1 MKKILI
7 DKICLRYFKGV
18 ENKEIVLGDN
28 INVVKGRNGIGKS
41 TIADAI
47 SWVLF
52 GTNQAGA
59 TKFGIKTKDEH
70 GNEIEDVEHSVEIV
84 LSTNSMEVSPYG
96 AQDCVKTTKL
106 TRILTETRKD
116 DGSVTN
122 NYTYK
127 VDGEVETAG
136 DFKKTVDAICPEE
149 VFRLCSSPYS
159 FTQMDWSEQRK
170 RLNEMFGV
178 PSVEDVTGGD
188 KKYDAIKEL
197 LEKDDVDKILKHLNY
212 KRKEVQKNLDEVPV
226 RLEALKNVL
235 PKTEDWA
242 DIEKRIKDK
251 GQEMAQTRK
260 SLTTIDNGGADLI
273 RKQQNISTLNLD
285 YKRKRIME
293 DSAQRKLGEI
303 LKANAEAKTACKKA
317 VAEAEQNIEDLKQK
331 LKSFDGAL
339 EKCDARMNELDAEKA
354 DGKEKW
360 KLVKA
365 RKWEWHEDDAFCPTC
380 KQPLPEDQVQKIM
393 EESKKAFL
401 NNQASDLKKL
411 SGDAARIKEEVKK
424 CEETTEYFK
433 TEQKTT
439 QTQLS
444 EAETALEEARKAQE
458 EQAKNEEEEVSVESL
473 LAAKPEYKQ
482 VCDRIREKEAE
493 QEKPSDEN
501 MSEED
506 KKLKAELETKLK
518 DLESEKEALTARFA
532 VKAQWEKVNAQI
544 DALQEN
550 RAQWKKQIDALDEKI
565 KAASDFQRRSCE
577 VLEENVNR
585 RFKLVRWKMF
595 RRQLDGT
602 EKPWC
607 ECSVDGV
614 PYSDLNTAAK
624 INAGLDITNTL
635 KRHYGVDVPCV
646 IDNAETVQE
655 PLYEGGQQIRL
666 TVTDDEDIVIGYEN
680 RDEV

>member
-59 TKFGIKTKDEH
+59 TKFGIKTKDKD
-70 GNEIEDVEHSVEIV
+70 GREIEDVAHSVEIS
-84 LSTNSMEVSPYG
+84 LSV
-96 AQDCVKTTKL
+96 QDEQEGMMCYVL
-106 TRILTETRKD
+106 TRTLTETRKD

-136 DFKKTVDAICPEE
+136 DFKKVVDAICPEE

-235 PKTEDWA
+235 PKAEDWA
-242 DIEKRIKDK
+242 AVEKLILEKRKEIT
-251 GQEMAQTRK
+251 ETRK
-260 SLTTIDNGGADLI
+260 NLNTIDNGGADFI
-273 RKQQNISTLNLD
+273 RKYQNISTLNLD
-285 YKRKRIME
+285 HKRKRIME
-293 DSAQRKLGEI
+293 ESAQLSLGEI
-303 LKANAEAKTACKKA
+303 IKANAEAKTACKKA

-331 LKSFDGAL
+331 LKSFDVAL
-339 EKCDARMNELDAEKA
+339 VKCDARMNELDAEKA

-360 KLVKA
+360 KLIKA
-365 RKWEWHEDDAFCPTC
+365 RTWEWNEDDAFCPTC
-380 KQPLPEDQVQKIM
+380 KQALPEDQVQKIM

-401 NNQASDLKKL
+401 NNKASDLKKL
-411 SGDAARIKEEVKK
+411 GDDAARIKEEVKK
-424 CEETTEYFK
+424 CEENTEYFK
-433 TEQKTT
+433 TQQKAT
-439 QTQLS
+439 QTQLDKA
-444 EAETALEEARKAQE
+444 EAELIEARKALE
-458 EQAKNEEEEVSVESL
+458 EQTKKEEDKVSVETL
-473 LAAKPEYKQ
+473 LAEKPEYKQ
-482 VCDRIREKEAE
+482 VCDRIKKIEAE
-493 QEKPSDEN
+493 QENPADEG

-506 KKLKAELETKLK
+506 KKLKADVEKKLK
-518 DLESEKEALTARFA
+518 DLESEREVLASRLA

-544 DALQEN
+544 VGLQEE
-550 RAQWKKQIDALDEKI
+550 RTQWKEQIDSLDEKI
-565 KAASDFQRRSCE
+565 KAASDFQKRSCE

-602 EKPWC
+602 DKPWC

-614 PYSDLNTAAK
+614 PYSDLNTADK
-624 INAGLDITNTL
+624 INAGLDINAAL
-635 KRHYGVDVPCV
+635 KEYYGVDAPCV
-646 IDNAETVQE
+646 IDNAESILK
-655 PLYEGGQQIRL
+655 PLYRGGQQIRL
-666 TVTDDEDIVIGYEN
+666 TVTEDENIIIEQHDVK
-680 RDEV
+680 DEV

>member
-1 MKKILI
+1 MRQIII

-52 GTNQAGA
+52 GTNQSGA
-59 TKFGIKTKDEH
+59 TKFGIKTKDKD
-70 GNEIEDVEHSVEIV
+70 GREIEDVAHSVEIS
-84 LSTNSMEVSPYG
+84 LSV
-96 AQDCVKTTKL
+96 QDEQEGLTCYVL
-106 TRILTETRKD
+106 TRTLTETRKD

-127 VDGEVETAG
+127 VNGEVETAG

-188 KKYDAIKEL
+188 KKYDVIKEL
-197 LEKDDVDKILKHLNY
+197 LEKEDIDKVLKHLNY
-212 KRKEVQKNLDEVPV
+212 KRKEVQKSLDEVPV

-235 PKTEDWA
+235 PKAEDWA
-242 DIEKRIKDK
+242 DIEKQIKEK
-251 GQEMAQTRK
+251 GQEIAATRK
-260 SLTTIDNGGADLI
+260 SLNTIDNGGADLI

-285 YKRKRIME
+285 HKRKRIME
-293 DSAQRKLGEI
+293 ESAQRRLGEI
-303 LKANAEAKTACKKA
+303 IKANAEAKTACKKA

-331 LKSFDGAL
+331 LKSFDVAL
-339 EKCDARMNELDAEKA
+339 VKCDARMNELDAEKA

-360 KLVKA
+360 KLIKA
-365 RKWEWHEDDAFCPTC
+365 RKWEWNEDEAFCPTC

-411 SGDAARIKEEVKK
+411 GDDAVRIKEEVKK
-424 CEETTEYFK
+424 CEENTEYFK
-433 TEQKTT
+433 TQQKAT
-439 QTQLS
+439 QTQLDKA
-444 EAETALEEARKAQE
+444 EAELIEARKALE
-458 EQAKNEEEEVSVESL
+458 EQTKKEEEKVSVETL
-473 LAAKPEYKQ
+473 LAEKPEYKQ
-482 VCDRIREKEAE
+482 VCDRIKKIEAE
-493 QEKPSDEN
+493 QEKPADEG

-506 KKLKAELETKLK
+506 KKLKADLEKKLK
-518 DLESEKEALTARFA
+518 DLESEREVLASRLA

-544 DALQEN
+544 VGLHED
-550 RAQWKKQIDALDEKI
+550 RAQWKEQIDGLDEKI
-565 KAASDFQRRSCE
+565 KAASDFQKRSCE

-585 RFKLVRWKMF
+585 RFKLVKWKMF

-624 INAGLDITNTL
+624 INAGLDITNVL
-635 KRHYGVDVPCV
+635 KRHYEVDVPCV
-646 IDNAETVQE
+646 IDNAETVLE
-655 PLYEGGQQIRL
+655 PLYDGGQQIRL
-666 TVTDDEDIVIGYEN
+666 TVTEDEEMRIEHED
-680 RDEV
+680 

>member
-52 GTNQAGA
+52 GTNQSGA
-59 TKFGIKTKDEH
+59 TKFGIKTKDKD
-70 GNEIEDVEHSVEIV
+70 GREIEDVAHSVEIS
-84 LSTNSMEVSPYG
+84 LSV
-96 AQDCVKTTKL
+96 QDEQEGLTCYVL
-106 TRILTETRKD
+106 TRTLTETRKE

-122 NYTYK
+122 SYTYK

-136 DFKKTVDAICPEE
+136 DFKKVVDAICPEE

-235 PKTEDWA
+235 PKAEDWA
-242 DIEKRIKDK
+242 AVEKLILEKRKEIT
-251 GQEMAQTRK
+251 ETRK
-260 SLTTIDNGGADLI
+260 NLNTIDNGGADFI
-273 RKQQNISTLNLD
+273 RKYQNISTLNLD
-285 YKRKRIME
+285 HKRKRIME
-293 DSAQRKLGEI
+293 ESAQRRLGEI
-303 LKANAEAKTACKKA
+303 IKANAEAKTACKKA
-317 VAEAEQNIEDLKQK
+317 VAEAEQTVEDLQVKI
-331 LKSFDGAL
+331 KSLD
-339 EKCDARMNELDAEKA
+339 ESIERCNARLNELETAKA

-360 KLVKA
+360 KLIKA
-365 RKWEWHEDDAFCPTC
+365 RKWEWNEDDAFCPTC
-380 KQPLPEDQVQKIM
+380 KQALPEDQVQKIM
-393 EESKKAFL
+393 EESKKTFL

-411 SGDAARIKEEVKK
+411 GDDAARIKEEVKK
-424 CEETTEYFK
+424 CEENTEYFK

-439 QTQLS
+439 QTQLDK
-444 EAETALEEARKAQE
+444 AETELEEARKAQE
-458 EQAKNEEEEVSVESL
+458 EQAKKEEEKVSVETL
-473 LAAKPEYKQ
+473 LAEKPEYKQ
-482 VCDRIREKEAE
+482 VCDRIKKIEAE
-493 QEKPSDEN
+493 QEKPADEG

-506 KKLKAELETKLK
+506 KKLKADLEKKLK
-518 DLESEKEALTARFA
+518 DLESEREVLASRLA

-544 DALQEN
+544 VGLQEE
-550 RAQWKKQIDALDEKI
+550 RTQWKEQIDSLDEKI

-602 EKPWC
+602 DKPWC

>member
-59 TKFGIKTKDEH
+59 TKFGIKTKDKD
-70 GNEIEDVEHSVEIV
+70 GREIEDVAHSVEIS
-84 LSTNSMEVSPYG
+84 LSV
-96 AQDCVKTTKL
+96 QDEQEGMMCYVL
-106 TRILTETRKD
+106 TRTLTETRKD

-136 DFKKTVDAICPEE
+136 DFKKVVDAICPEE

-235 PKTEDWA
+235 PKAEDWA
-242 DIEKRIKDK
+242 AVEKLILEKRKEIT
-251 GQEMAQTRK
+251 ETRK
-260 SLTTIDNGGADLI
+260 NLNTIDNGGADFI
-273 RKQQNISTLNLD
+273 RKYQNISTLNLD
-285 YKRKRIME
+285 HKRKRIME
-293 DSAQRKLGEI
+293 ESAQLRLGEI
-303 LKANAEAKTACKKA
+303 IKANAEAKTACKKA

-331 LKSFDGAL
+331 LKSFDRAL
-339 EKCDARMNELDAEKA
+339 EKCDARMNELDAANA

-360 KLVKA
+360 KLIKA
-365 RKWEWHEDDAFCPTC
+365 RTWEWNEDDVFCPTC
-380 KQPLPEDQVQKIM
+380 KQALPEDQVQKIM

-411 SGDAARIKEEVKK
+411 GDDAARIKEEVKK
-424 CEETTEYFK
+424 CEENTEYFK
-433 TEQKTT
+433 TQQKAT
-439 QTQLS
+439 QTQLDKA
-444 EAETALEEARKAQE
+444 EAELIEARKALE
-458 EQAKNEEEEVSVESL
+458 EQTKKEEDKVSVETL
-473 LAAKPEYKQ
+473 LAEKPEYKQ
-482 VCDRIREKEAE
+482 VCDRIKKIEAE
-493 QEKPSDEN
+493 QENPADEG

-506 KKLKAELETKLK
+506 QKLKADVEKRLK
-518 DLESEKEALTARFA
+518 DLESETEVLASRLA

-544 DALQEN
+544 VGLQEE
-550 RAQWKKQIDALDEKI
+550 RTQWKEQIDSLDEKI
-565 KAASDFQRRSCE
+565 KAASDFQKRSCE

-585 RFKLVRWKMF
+585 RFTLVRWKMF

-602 EKPWC
+602 DKPWC

-624 INAGLDITNTL
+624 INAGLDITSTL
-635 KRHYGVDVPCV
+635 KQYYGVDVPCV

>member
-28 INVVKGRNGIGKS
+28 INVVKGRNGTGKS

-59 TKFGIKTKDEH
+59 TKFGIKTKDKD
-70 GNEIEDVEHSVEIV
+70 GREIEDVAHSVEIL
-84 LSTNSMEVSPYG
+84 LSV
-96 AQDCVKTTKL
+96 QDEQEGLTCYVL
-106 TRILTETRKD
+106 TRSLTETRKD

-122 NYTYK
+122 SYTYK

-136 DFKKTVDAICPEE
+136 DFKKVVDAICPEE

-235 PKTEDWA
+235 PKAEDWA
-242 DIEKRIKDK
+242 DIEKQIKEK
-251 GQEMAQTRK
+251 GQEIAATRK
-260 SLTTIDNGGADLI
+260 SLNTIDNGGADLI

-285 YKRKRIME
+285 HKRKRIME
-293 DSAQRKLGEI
+293 ESAQLRLGEI
-303 LKANAEAKTACKKA
+303 IKANAEAKTACKKA
-317 VAEAEQNIEDLKQK
+317 VAEAEQTVEDLQVKI
-331 LKSFDGAL
+331 KSLD
-339 EKCDARMNELDAEKA
+339 ESIERCNARLNELETAKA

-360 KLVKA
+360 KLIKA
-365 RKWEWHEDDAFCPTC
+365 RTWEWNEDDAFCPTC
-380 KQPLPEDQVQKIM
+380 KQALPENQVQKIM
-393 EESKKAFL
+393 ERTKAEFL
-401 NNQASDLKKL
+401 ECQAADLKEL
-411 SGDAARIKEEVKK
+411 GNDAVKIKEEVKE
-424 CEETTEYFK
+424 CEVIAEGLKQEK
-433 TEQKTT
+433 TTT
-439 QTQLS
+439 QTQLDKA
-444 EAETALEEARKAQE
+444 EAELIEARKALEKQT
-458 EQAKNEEEEVSVESL
+458 KKEEEKVSVETL
-473 LAAKPEYKQ
+473 LAEKPEYKQ
-482 VCDRIREKEAE
+482 VCDRIKKIEAE
-493 QEKPSDEN
+493 QKKPADEG

-506 KKLKAELETKLK
+506 KKLKADLEKKLK
-518 DLESEKEALTARFA
+518 DLESEREVLASRLA

-544 DALQEN
+544 VGLHED
-550 RAQWKKQIDALDEKI
+550 RAQWKEQIDGLDEKI
-565 KAASDFQRRSCE
+565 KAASDFQKRSCE

-602 EKPWC
+602 DKPWC

-646 IDNAETVQE
+646 IDNSETVQE

-666 TVTDDEDIVIGYEN
+666 TVTDDEDIVIDYEN

>member
-1 MKKILI
+1 MRQIII

-18 ENKEIVLGDN
+18 ENKEISLGDHVSV
-28 INVVKGRNGIGKS
+28 IKGRNGIGKS

-59 TKFGIKTKDEH
+59 TKFGIKTKDKD
-70 GNEIEDVEHSVEIV
+70 GKEIEDVAHSVEISLSV
-84 LSTNSMEVSPYG
+84 LDEEGGMMCYMLE
-96 AQDCVKTTKL
+96 
-106 TRILTETRKD
+106 RILTETRKD

-136 DFKKTVDAICPEE
+136 DFKKVVDAICPEE

-188 KKYDAIKEL
+188 KKYDVIKEL
-197 LEKDDVDKILKHLNY
+197 LEKEDIDKILKHLNY
-212 KRKEVQKNLDEVPV
+212 KRKEVQKSLDEVPV

-235 PKTEDWA
+235 PKAEDWA
-242 DIEKRIKDK
+242 DIEKQIKEK
-251 GQEMAQTRK
+251 GQEIAATRK
-260 SLTTIDNGGADLI
+260 SLNTIDNGGADLI

-285 YKRKRIME
+285 HKRKRIME
-293 DSAQRKLGEI
+293 ESAQRKLGEI
-303 LKANAEAKTACKKA
+303 IKTNAEAKTACKKA

-331 LKSFDGAL
+331 LKSFDRAL
-339 EKCDARMNELDAEKA
+339 EKCDARMNELDAANA

-360 KLVKA
+360 KLIKA
-365 RKWEWHEDDAFCPTC
+365 RTWEWDEDDAFCPTC

-411 SGDAARIKEEVKK
+411 GDDAVRIKEEVKK
-424 CEETTEYFK
+424 CEENTEYFK
-433 TEQKTT
+433 TQQKAT
-439 QTQLS
+439 QTQLDKA
-444 EAETALEEARKAQE
+444 EAELIEARKALE
-458 EQAKNEEEEVSVESL
+458 EQTNKEEEKVSVETL
-473 LAAKPEYKQ
+473 LAEKPEYKQ
-482 VCDRIREKEAE
+482 VCDRIKKIEAE
-493 QEKPSDEN
+493 QENPADEG

-506 KKLKAELETKLK
+506 KKLKADLEKKLK
-518 DLESEKEALTARFA
+518 DLESEREVLASRLA

-544 DALQEN
+544 VGLQEY
-550 RAQWKKQIDALDEKI
+550 RAQWKEQIDGLDEKI
-565 KAASDFQRRSCE
+565 KAASDFQKRSCE

-585 RFKLVRWKMF
+585 RFKLVKWKMF

-614 PYSDLNTAAK
+614 PYPDLNTAAK
-624 INAGLDITNTL
+624 INAGLDITNVL
-635 KRHYGVDVPCV
+635 KRHYEVDVPCV
-646 IDNAETVQE
+646 IDNAETVLE
-655 PLYEGGQQIRL
+655 PLYDGGQQIRL
-666 TVTDDEDIVIGYEN
+666 TVTEDEEMRIEHED
-680 RDEV
+680 

>member
-1 MKKILI
+1 MRQIII

-18 ENKEIVLGDN
+18 ENKEISLGDHVSV
-28 INVVKGRNGIGKS
+28 IKGRNGIGKS

-59 TKFGIKTKDEH
+59 TKFGIKTKDKD
-70 GNEIEDVEHSVEIV
+70 GKEIEDVAHSVEISLSV
-84 LSTNSMEVSPYG
+84 LDEEEGLMCYV
-96 AQDCVKTTKL
+96 L
-106 TRILTETRKD
+106 TRTLTDTRKE

-122 NYTYK
+122 SYSYK

-188 KKYDAIKEL
+188 KKYDVIKEL
-197 LEKDDVDKILKHLNY
+197 LEKEDIDKVLKHLNY
-212 KRKEVQKNLDEVPV
+212 KRKEVQKSLDEVPV

-235 PKTEDWA
+235 PKAEDWA
-242 DIEKRIKDK
+242 AVEKLILEKRKEIN
-251 GQEMAQTRK
+251 ETRK
-260 SLTTIDNGGADLI
+260 NLNTIDNGGADLI

-285 YKRKRIME
+285 HKRKRIME
-293 DSAQRKLGEI
+293 ESAQRRLGEI
-303 LKANAEAKTACKKA
+303 IKANAEAKTACKKA

-331 LKSFDGAL
+331 LKSFDVAL
-339 EKCDARMNELDAEKA
+339 VKCDARMNELDAEKA

-360 KLVKA
+360 KLIKA
-365 RKWEWHEDDAFCPTC
+365 RTWEWDEDDAFCPTC
-380 KQPLPEDQVQKIM
+380 KQALPEDQVQKIM

-411 SGDAARIKEEVKK
+411 GDDAARIKEEVKK
-424 CEETTEYFK
+424 CEENTEYFK
-433 TEQKTT
+433 TQQKAT
-439 QTQLS
+439 QTQLDKA
-444 EAETALEEARKAQE
+444 EAELIEARKALE
-458 EQAKNEEEEVSVESL
+458 EQTKKEEDKVSVETL
-473 LAAKPEYKQ
+473 LADKPEYKQ
-482 VCDRIREKEAE
+482 VCDRIKKIEAE
-493 QEKPSDEN
+493 QENPADEG

-506 KKLKAELETKLK
+506 KKLKADLEKKLK
-518 DLESEKEALTARFA
+518 DLESEREVLASRLA

-544 DALQEN
+544 VGLHED
-550 RAQWKKQIDALDEKI
+550 RAQWKEQIDGLDEKI
-565 KAASDFQRRSCE
+565 KAASDFQKRSCE

-585 RFKLVRWKMF
+585 RFKLVKWKMF
-595 RRQLDGT
+595 SRQLDGT

-624 INAGLDITNTL
+624 INAGLDITNVL
-635 KRHYGVDVPCV
+635 KRHYEVDVPCV
-646 IDNAETVQE
+646 IDNAETVLE
-655 PLYEGGQQIRL
+655 PLYDGGQQIRL
-666 TVTDDEDIVIGYEN
+666 TVTEDEEMRIEHED
-680 RDEV
+680 

>member
-1 MKKILI
+1 MKKIMI

-28 INVVKGRNGIGKS
+28 INVIKGRNGIGKS

-59 TKFGIKTKDEH
+59 TKFGIKTKDKD
-70 GNEIEDVEHSVEIV
+70 GKEIEDVAHSVEISLSV
-84 LSTNSMEVSPYG
+84 LDEEEGLMCYV
-96 AQDCVKTTKL
+96 L
-106 TRILTETRKD
+106 TRTLTETRKE

-122 NYTYK
+122 SYSYK

-188 KKYDAIKEL
+188 KKYDVIKEL
-197 LEKDDVDKILKHLNY
+197 LEKEDIDKVLKHLNY
-212 KRKEVQKNLDEVPV
+212 KRKEVQKSLDEVPV

-242 DIEKRIKDK
+242 DIEKRIKEK
-251 GQEMAQTRK
+251 GQEIAATRK
-260 SLTTIDNGGADLI
+260 SLNTIDNGGADLI
-273 RKQQNISTLNLD
+273 RKQQNISILNLD
-285 YKRKRIME
+285 HKRKRIME
-293 DSAQRKLGEI
+293 ESAQRRLGEI
-303 LKANAEAKTACKKA
+303 IKVNAEAKTACKKA

-331 LKSFDGAL
+331 LKSFDRAL
-339 EKCDARMNELDAEKA
+339 EKCDARMNELDAANA

-360 KLVKA
+360 KLIKA
-365 RKWEWHEDDAFCPTC
+365 RTWEWNEDDAFCPTC
-380 KQPLPEDQVQKIM
+380 NQALPEDQVQKIM

-401 NNQASDLKKL
+401 SSQAADLKEL
-411 SGDAARIKEEVKK
+411 GNDAAKIKEEVKK
-424 CEETTEYFK
+424 CEESTEYFK
-433 TEQKTT
+433 TEQKET
-439 QTQLS
+439 QTLLDK
-444 EAETALEEARKAQE
+444 AETALNEARKALE
-458 EQAKNEEEEVSVESL
+458 EQTMKEQEKVSVETL
-473 LAAKPEYKQ
+473 LAEKPEYKQ
-482 VCDRIREKEAE
+482 VCDRIEKIEAE
-493 QEKPSDEN
+493 QEKPADED

-506 KKLKAELETKLK
+506 KKLKADLEKKLK
-518 DLESEKEALTARFA
+518 DLESEREVLASRLA
-532 VKAQWEKVNAQI
+532 VKAQWEKVNSQI
-544 DALQEN
+544 VGLQED
-550 RAQWKKQIDALDEKI
+550 RAQWKEQIDGLDEKI
-565 KAASDFQRRSCE
+565 KAASDFQKRSCE

-585 RFKLVRWKMF
+585 RFKLVKWKMF

-624 INAGLDITNTL
+624 INAGLDITNVL
-635 KRHYGVDVPCV
+635 KRHYEVDVPCV
-646 IDNAETVQE
+646 IDNAETVLE
-655 PLYEGGQQIRL
+655 PLYDGGQQIRL
-666 TVTDDEDIVIGYEN
+666 TVTEDEEMRIEYE
-680 RDEV
+680 D

>member
-18 ENKEIVLGDN
+18 ENKEIVLGEN

-52 GTNQAGA
+52 GTNQSGA
-59 TKFGIKTKDEH
+59 TKFGIKTKDKD
-70 GNEIEDVEHSVEIV
+70 GKEIEDVAHSVEIS
-84 LSTNSMEVSPYG
+84 LSV
-96 AQDCVKTTKL
+96 QDEQEGMMCYVL
-106 TRILTETRKD
+106 TRTLTETRKE

-136 DFKKTVDAICPEE
+136 DFKKVVDAICPEE

-235 PKTEDWA
+235 PKAEDWA
-242 DIEKRIKDK
+242 AVEKLILEKRKEIT
-251 GQEMAQTRK
+251 ETRK
-260 SLTTIDNGGADLI
+260 NLNTIDNGGADFI
-273 RKQQNISTLNLD
+273 RKYQNISTLNLD
-285 YKRKRIME
+285 HKRKRIME
-293 DSAQRKLGEI
+293 ESAQRRLGEI
-303 LKANAEAKTACKKA
+303 IKANAEAKTACKKA
-317 VAEAEQNIEDLKQK
+317 VAEAEQTVEDLQVKI
-331 LKSFDGAL
+331 KSLD
-339 EKCDARMNELDAEKA
+339 ESIERCNARLNELETAKA

-360 KLVKA
+360 KLIKA
-365 RKWEWHEDDAFCPTC
+365 RKWEWNEDDAFCSTC
-380 KQPLPEDQVQKIM
+380 KQALPEDQVQKIM
-393 EESKKAFL
+393 EESKKTFL

-411 SGDAARIKEEVKK
+411 GDDAARIKEEVKK

-433 TEQKTT
+433 TQQKAT
-439 QTQLS
+439 QTQLDK
-444 EAETALEEARKAQE
+444 AETELEEARKAQE
-458 EQAKNEEEEVSVESL
+458 EQAKKEEEKVSVETL
-473 LAAKPEYKQ
+473 LAEKPEYKQ
-482 VCDRIREKEAE
+482 VCDRIKKIEAE
-493 QEKPSDEN
+493 QEKPADEG

-506 KKLKAELETKLK
+506 KKLKADVEKKLK
-518 DLESEKEALTARFA
+518 DLESEREVLASRLA

-544 DALQEN
+544 VGLQEE
-550 RAQWKKQIDALDEKI
+550 RTQWKEQIDSLDEKI
-565 KAASDFQRRSCE
+565 KAASDFQKRSCE

-602 EKPWC
+602 DKPWC

>member
-59 TKFGIKTKDEH
+59 TKFGIKTKDKD
-70 GNEIEDVEHSVEIV
+70 GREIEDVAHSVEIS
-84 LSTNSMEVSPYG
+84 LSV
-96 AQDCVKTTKL
+96 QDEQEGMMCYVL
-106 TRILTETRKD
+106 TRTLTETRKD

-136 DFKKTVDAICPEE
+136 DFKKVVDAICPEE

-235 PKTEDWA
+235 PKAEDWA
-242 DIEKRIKDK
+242 AVEKLILEKRKEIT
-251 GQEMAQTRK
+251 ETRK
-260 SLTTIDNGGADLI
+260 NLNTIDNGGADFI
-273 RKQQNISTLNLD
+273 RKYQNISTLNLD
-285 YKRKRIME
+285 HKRKRLME
-293 DSAQRKLGEI
+293 ESAQLRLGEI
-303 LKANAEAKTACKKA
+303 IKANAEAKTACKKA
-317 VAEAEQNIEDLKQK
+317 VAEAKQNIEDLKLK
-331 LKSFDGAL
+331 FKSFDVAL
-339 EKCDARMNELDAEKA
+339 VKCDARMNELDAAKA

-360 KLVKA
+360 KLIKA
-365 RKWEWHEDDAFCPTC
+365 RKWEWNEDNAFCPTC
-380 KQPLPEDQVQKIM
+380 KQALPEDQVQKIM

-411 SGDAARIKEEVKK
+411 GDDAARIKEEVKK
-424 CEETTEYFK
+424 CEENTEYFK
-433 TEQKTT
+433 TKQKTT
-439 QTQLS
+439 
-444 EAETALEEARKAQE
+444 ETALIEARKALLEARKALE
-458 EQAKNEEEEVSVESL
+458 EQAKKEEEKVSVETL
-473 LAAKPEYKQ
+473 LAEKPEYKQ
-482 VCDRIREKEAE
+482 VCDRIKKIEAE
-493 QEKPSDEN
+493 QEKPADEG

-506 KKLKAELETKLK
+506 KKLKADVEKKLK
-518 DLESEKEALTARFA
+518 DLESEREVLASRLA
-532 VKAQWEKVNAQI
+532 VKAQWEKVNAQMVG
-544 DALQEN
+544 LQED
-550 RAQWKKQIDALDEKI
+550 RAQWKEQIDSLDEKI
-565 KAASDFQRRSCE
+565 KAASDFQKRSCE

-585 RFKLVRWKMF
+585 WFKMVKWKMF

-602 EKPWC
+602 DKPWC

-624 INAGLDITNTL
+624 INAGLDITNVL
-635 KRHYGVDVPCV
+635 KRYYGVDVPCV
-646 IDNAETVQE
+646 IDNAETVLE
-655 PLYEGGQQIRL
+655 PLYDGGQQIRL
-666 TVTDDEDIVIGYEN
+666 TVTEDEDIVIGYEN

>member
-59 TKFGIKTKDEH
+59 TKFGIKTKDKD
-70 GNEIEDVEHSVEIV
+70 GREIEDVAHSVEIS
-84 LSTNSMEVSPYG
+84 LSV
-96 AQDCVKTTKL
+96 QDEQEGMMCYVL
-106 TRILTETRKD
+106 TRTLTETRKD

-136 DFKKTVDAICPEE
+136 DFKKVVDAICPEE

-235 PKTEDWA
+235 PKAEDWA
-242 DIEKRIKDK
+242 AVEKLILEKIK
-251 GQEMAQTRK
+251 EITETRK
-260 SLTTIDNGGADLI
+260 NLNTIDNGGADFI
-273 RKQQNISTLNLD
+273 RKYQNISILNLD
-285 YKRKRIME
+285 HKRKRIME
-293 DSAQRKLGEI
+293 ESAQLRLGEI
-303 LKANAEAKTACKKA
+303 IKANAEAKTACKKA

-331 LKSFDGAL
+331 LKSFDVAL
-339 EKCDARMNELDAEKA
+339 VKCDARMNELDAEKA

-360 KLVKA
+360 KLIKA
-365 RKWEWHEDDAFCPTC
+365 RTWEWNEDDAFCPTC
-380 KQPLPEDQVQKIM
+380 KQALPEDQVQKIM

-411 SGDAARIKEEVKK
+411 GDDAARIKEEVKK
-424 CEETTEYFK
+424 CEENTEYFK
-433 TEQKTT
+433 TQQKAT
-439 QTQLS
+439 QTQLDKA
-444 EAETALEEARKAQE
+444 EAELIEARKALEKQT
-458 EQAKNEEEEVSVESL
+458 KKEEEKVSVETL
-473 LAAKPEYKQ
+473 LAEKPEYKQ
-482 VCDRIREKEAE
+482 VCDRIKKIEAE
-493 QEKPSDEN
+493 QEKPADEG

-506 KKLKAELETKLK
+506 KKLKADVEKKLK
-518 DLESEKEALTARFA
+518 DLESEREVLASRLA

-544 DALQEN
+544 VGLQEE
-550 RAQWKKQIDALDEKI
+550 RTQWKEQIDSLDEKI
-565 KAASDFQRRSCE
+565 KAASDFQKRSCE

-602 EKPWC
+602 DKPWC

-614 PYSDLNTAAK
+614 PYSDLNTADK
-624 INAGLDITNTL
+624 INAGLDINAAL
-635 KRHYGVDVPCV
+635 KEYYGVDAPCV
-646 IDNAETVQE
+646 IDNAESILK
-655 PLYEGGQQIRL
+655 PLYRGGQQIRL
-666 TVTDDEDIVIGYEN
+666 TVTEDENIIIEQHDVK
-680 RDEV
+680 DEV

>member
-52 GTNQAGA
+52 GTNQSGA
-59 TKFGIKTKDEH
+59 TKFGIKTKDKD
-70 GNEIEDVEHSVEIV
+70 GNEIEDVAHSVEIS
-84 LSTNSMEVSPYG
+84 LSV
-96 AQDCVKTTKL
+96 QDEQEGLTCYVL
-106 TRILTETRKD
+106 TRTLTETRKE

-122 NYTYK
+122 SYTYK

-136 DFKKTVDAICPEE
+136 DFKKVVDAICPEE

-197 LEKDDVDKILKHLNY
+197 LEKDDVDKVLKHLNY
-212 KRKEVQKNLDEVPV
+212 KRKEVQKSLDEVPV

-235 PKTEDWA
+235 PKAEDWA
-242 DIEKRIKDK
+242 DIENRIKEK
-251 GQEMAQTRK
+251 GLEIDATRK
-260 SLTTIDNGGADLI
+260 SLNTIDNGGADLI
-273 RKQQNISTLNLD
+273 RKQQNISILNLD

-293 DSAQRKLGEI
+293 ESAQRKMGEI

-331 LKSFDGAL
+331 LKSFDVAL
-339 EKCDARMNELDAEKA
+339 VKCDARMNELDAEKA
-354 DGKEKW
+354 DGKAKW
-360 KLVKA
+360 KLIKA
-365 RKWEWHEDDAFCPTC
+365 RKWEWNEDDAFCPTC
-380 KQPLPEDQVQKIM
+380 KQPLPEDQVQRIM
-393 EESKKAFL
+393 EESKKTFL

-411 SGDAARIKEEVKK
+411 GDDAARIKEEVKK

-433 TEQKTT
+433 TQQKAT
-439 QTQLS
+439 QTQLDKA
-444 EAETALEEARKAQE
+444 EAELEEARKAQE
-458 EQAKNEEEEVSVESL
+458 EQAKKEEEKVSVETL
-473 LAAKPEYKQ
+473 LAEKPEYKQ

-493 QEKPSDEN
+493 QEKPSDEG

-506 KKLKAELETKLK
+506 KKLKADVEKKLK
-518 DLESEKEALTARFA
+518 DLESEREVLSSRLA

-544 DALQEN
+544 VGLQEE
-550 RAQWKKQIDALDEKI
+550 RTQWKEQIDSLDEKI

>member
-28 INVVKGRNGIGKS
+28 INVIKGRNGIGKS

-52 GTNQAGA
+52 GTNQSGA
-59 TKFGIKTKDEH
+59 TKFGIKTKDKD
-70 GNEIEDVEHSVEIV
+70 GKEIEDVAHSVEIS
-84 LSTNSMEVSPYG
+84 LSV
-96 AQDCVKTTKL
+96 QDEQEGLMCYVL
-106 TRILTETRKD
+106 TRTLTETRKD

-188 KKYDAIKEL
+188 KKYDVIKEL
-197 LEKDDVDKILKHLNY
+197 LEKEDIDKVLKHLNY

-235 PKTEDWA
+235 PKAEDWA
-242 DIEKRIKDK
+242 GIEKQIKEK
-251 GQEMAQTRK
+251 GQEIVATRK
-260 SLTTIDNGGADLI
+260 SLNTIDNGGADFI
-273 RKQQNISTLNLD
+273 RKYQNISTLNLD
-285 YKRKRIME
+285 HKRKRIME
-293 DSAQRKLGEI
+293 ESAQRKLGEI
-303 LKANAEAKTACKKA
+303 IKANAEAKTACKKA

-331 LKSFDGAL
+331 SKSFDVAL
-339 EKCDARMNELDAEKA
+339 KKCDARMNELDAEKA

-360 KLVKA
+360 KLIKA
-365 RKWEWHEDDAFCPTC
+365 RKWEWNEDDAFCPTC
-380 KQPLPEDQVQKIM
+380 KQALPEDQVQKIM

-401 NNQASDLKKL
+401 NSQAADLKEL
-411 SGDAARIKEEVKK
+411 GNDASKIKEEVKK
-424 CEETTEYFK
+424 CEENTEYFK
-433 TEQKTT
+433 TEQKA
-439 QTQLS
+439 
-444 EAETALEEARKAQE
+444 AETALIEARKALIEARKALE
-458 EQAKNEEEEVSVESL
+458 EQTKKEQEKVSVETL
-473 LAAKPEYKQ
+473 LAEKPEYKQ
-482 VCDRIREKEAE
+482 VCDRIKKIEAE
-493 QEKPSDEN
+493 QEKPADED

-506 KKLKAELETKLK
+506 KKLKADLEKKLK
-518 DLESEKEALTARFA
+518 DLESEREVLASRLA
-532 VKAQWEKVNAQI
+532 VREQWEKVNAQMVG
-544 DALQEN
+544 LQED
-550 RAQWKKQIDALDEKI
+550 RAQWKEQIDSLDEKI
-565 KAASDFQRRSCE
+565 KAASDFQKRSCE

-602 EKPWC
+602 DKPWC

-614 PYSDLNTAAK
+614 PYSDLNTADRV
-624 INAGLDITNTL
+624 NAGLDIIDAL
-635 KRHYGVDVPCV
+635 KRYYEVDVPCV
-646 IDNAETVQE
+646 IDNAESV
-655 PLYEGGQQIRL
+655 LKLIYGGGQQIRL
-666 TVTDDEDIVIGYEN
+666 TVTEDEEMRIEYE
-680 RDEV
+680 D

>member
-59 TKFGIKTKDEH
+59 TKFGIKTKDKD
-70 GNEIEDVEHSVEIV
+70 GREIEDVAHSVEIS
-84 LSTNSMEVSPYG
+84 LSVQNEQEGMMCYV
-96 AQDCVKTTKL
+96 L
-106 TRILTETRKD
+106 TRSLTETRKD

-136 DFKKTVDAICPEE
+136 DFKKVVDAICPEE

-235 PKTEDWA
+235 PKAEDWA
-242 DIEKRIKDK
+242 AVEKLILEKRKEIT
-251 GQEMAQTRK
+251 ETRK
-260 SLTTIDNGGADLI
+260 NLNTIDNGGADFI
-273 RKQQNISTLNLD
+273 RKYQNISTLNLD
-285 YKRKRIME
+285 HKRKRIME
-293 DSAQRKLGEI
+293 ESAQRRLGEI
-303 LKANAEAKTACKKA
+303 IKANAEAKTACKKA
-317 VAEAEQNIEDLKQK
+317 VAEAEQNTEDLKQK
-331 LKSFDGAL
+331 LKSFDVAL
-339 EKCDARMNELDAEKA
+339 VKCDARMNELDAEKA

-360 KLVKA
+360 KLIKA
-365 RKWEWHEDDAFCPTC
+365 RTWEWNEDDAFCPTC
-380 KQPLPEDQVQKIM
+380 KQALPEDQVQKIM

-411 SGDAARIKEEVKK
+411 GDDAARIKEEVKK
-424 CEETTEYFK
+424 CEENTEYFK

-439 QTQLS
+439 QAQLG
-444 EAETALEEARKAQE
+444 EAETALEEARKALE
-458 EQAKNEEEEVSVESL
+458 EQAKKEEEKVSVETL
-473 LAAKPEYKQ
+473 LAEKPEYKQ
-482 VCDRIREKEAE
+482 VCDRIKKIEAE
-493 QEKPSDEN
+493 QEKPADEG

-506 KKLKAELETKLK
+506 KKLKADVEKKLK
-518 DLESEKEALTARFA
+518 DLESEREVLASRLA

-544 DALQEN
+544 VGLQEE
-550 RAQWKKQIDALDEKI
+550 RTQWKEQIDALDEKI
-565 KAASDFQRRSCE
+565 KSASDFQKRSCE

-602 EKPWC
+602 DKPWC

>member
-59 TKFGIKTKDEH
+59 TKFGIKTKDKD
-70 GNEIEDVEHSVEIV
+70 GREIEDVAHSVEIS
-84 LSTNSMEVSPYG
+84 LSVQNEQEGLTCYV
-96 AQDCVKTTKL
+96 L
-106 TRILTETRKD
+106 TRSLTETRKD

-136 DFKKTVDAICPEE
+136 DFKKVVDAICPEE

-235 PKTEDWA
+235 PKAEDWA
-242 DIEKRIKDK
+242 AVEKLILEKRKEIT
-251 GQEMAQTRK
+251 ETRK
-260 SLTTIDNGGADLI
+260 NLNTIDNGGADFI
-273 RKQQNISTLNLD
+273 RKYQNISTLNLD
-285 YKRKRIME
+285 HKRKRIME
-293 DSAQRKLGEI
+293 ESAQLRLGEI
-303 LKANAEAKTACKKA
+303 IKANAEAKTACKKA

-331 LKSFDGAL
+331 LKSFDVAL
-339 EKCDARMNELDAEKA
+339 VKCDARMNELDAEKA

-360 KLVKA
+360 KLIKA
-365 RKWEWHEDDAFCPTC
+365 RTWEWNEDDAFCPTC
-380 KQPLPEDQVQKIM
+380 KQALPENQVQKIM
-393 EESKKAFL
+393 EESKKTFL

-411 SGDAARIKEEVKK
+411 GDDAARIKEEVKK
-424 CEETTEYFK
+424 CEENTEYFK
-433 TEQKTT
+433 TQQKAT
-439 QTQLS
+439 QTQLDKA
-444 EAETALEEARKAQE
+444 EAELIEARKALE
-458 EQAKNEEEEVSVESL
+458 EQAKKEEEKVSVETL
-473 LAAKPEYKQ
+473 LAEKPEYKQ
-482 VCDRIREKEAE
+482 VCDRIKKIEAE
-493 QEKPSDEN
+493 QEKPADEG

-506 KKLKAELETKLK
+506 KKLKADVEKKLK
-518 DLESEKEALTARFA
+518 DLESEREVLASRLA
-532 VKAQWEKVNAQI
+532 VKAQWEKVTAQI
-544 DALQEN
+544 VGLQEE
-550 RAQWKKQIDALDEKI
+550 RTQWKEQIDSLDEKI
-565 KAASDFQRRSCE
+565 KAASDFQKRSCE

-602 EKPWC
+602 DKPWC

-624 INAGLDITNTL
+624 INAGLDITSTL
-635 KRHYGVDVPCV
+635 KQYYGVDVPCV

-666 TVTDDEDIVIGYEN
+666 TVTEDEDIVIGYEN

>member
-59 TKFGIKTKDEH
+59 TKFGIKTKDKD
-70 GNEIEDVEHSVEIV
+70 GKEIEDVAHSVEIS
-84 LSTNSMEVSPYG
+84 LSV
-96 AQDCVKTTKL
+96 QDEQEGMMCYVL
-106 TRILTETRKD
+106 TRTLTETRKE

-136 DFKKTVDAICPEE
+136 DFKKVVDAICPEE

-235 PKTEDWA
+235 PKAEDWA
-242 DIEKRIKDK
+242 AVEKLILEKRKEIT
-251 GQEMAQTRK
+251 ETRK
-260 SLTTIDNGGADLI
+260 NLNTIDNGGADFI
-273 RKQQNISTLNLD
+273 RKYQNISTLNLD
-285 YKRKRIME
+285 HKRKRIME
-293 DSAQRKLGEI
+293 ESAQRRLGEI
-303 LKANAEAKTACKKA
+303 IKANAEAKTACKKA
-317 VAEAEQNIEDLKQK
+317 VAEAEQTVEDLQVKI
-331 LKSFDGAL
+331 KSLD
-339 EKCDARMNELDAEKA
+339 ESIERCNARLNELETAKA

-360 KLVKA
+360 KLIKA
-365 RKWEWHEDDAFCPTC
+365 RKWEWNEDDAFCPTC
-380 KQPLPEDQVQKIM
+380 KQALPEDQVQKIM
-393 EESKKAFL
+393 EESKKTFL

-411 SGDAARIKEEVKK
+411 GDDAARIKEEVKK

-439 QTQLS
+439 QTQLDK
-444 EAETALEEARKAQE
+444 AETELEEARKAQE
-458 EQAKNEEEEVSVESL
+458 EQAKKEEEKVSVETL
-473 LAAKPEYKQ
+473 LAEKPEYKQ
-482 VCDRIREKEAE
+482 VCDRIKKIEAE
-493 QEKPSDEN
+493 QEKPADEG

-506 KKLKAELETKLK
+506 KKLKADVEKKLK
-518 DLESEKEALTARFA
+518 DLESEREVLASRLA

-544 DALQEN
+544 VGLQEE
-550 RAQWKKQIDALDEKI
+550 RTQWKEQIDSLDEKI

-602 EKPWC
+602 DKPWC

>member
-1 MKKILI
+1 MRQIII

-18 ENKEIVLGDN
+18 ENKEISLGDHVSV
-28 INVVKGRNGIGKS
+28 IKGRNGIGKS

-59 TKFGIKTKDEH
+59 TKFGIKTKDKD
-70 GNEIEDVEHSVEIV
+70 GKEIEDVAHSVEISLSV
-84 LSTNSMEVSPYG
+84 LDEQEGLMCYV
-96 AQDCVKTTKL
+96 L
-106 TRILTETRKD
+106 TRTLTETRKE

-122 NYTYK
+122 SYSYK

-188 KKYDAIKEL
+188 KKYDVIKEL
-197 LEKDDVDKILKHLNY
+197 LEKEDIDKVLKHLNY
-212 KRKEVQKNLDEVPV
+212 KRKEVQKSLDEVPV

-235 PKTEDWA
+235 PKAEDWA
-242 DIEKRIKDK
+242 DIEKRIKEK
-251 GQEMAQTRK
+251 GQEIAATRK
-260 SLTTIDNGGADLI
+260 SLNTIDNGGADLI

-285 YKRKRIME
+285 HKRKRIME
-293 DSAQRKLGEI
+293 ESAQRRLGEI
-303 LKANAEAKTACKKA
+303 IKANAEAKTACKKA

-331 LKSFDGAL
+331 LKSFDRAL
-339 EKCDARMNELDAEKA
+339 EKCDARMNELDAANA

-360 KLVKA
+360 KLIKA
-365 RKWEWHEDDAFCPTC
+365 RTWEWDEDDAFCPTC

-411 SGDAARIKEEVKK
+411 GDDAVRIKEEVKK
-424 CEETTEYFK
+424 CEENTEYFK
-433 TEQKTT
+433 TQQKAT
-439 QTQLS
+439 QTQLDKA
-444 EAETALEEARKAQE
+444 EAELIEARKALE
-458 EQAKNEEEEVSVESL
+458 EQTNKEEEKVSVETL
-473 LAAKPEYKQ
+473 LAEKPEYKQ
-482 VCDRIREKEAE
+482 VCDRIKKIEAE
-493 QEKPSDEN
+493 QENPADEG

-506 KKLKAELETKLK
+506 KKLKADLEKKLK
-518 DLESEKEALTARFA
+518 DLESEREVLASRLA

-544 DALQEN
+544 VGLQED
-550 RAQWKKQIDALDEKI
+550 RAQWKEQIDGLDEKI
-565 KAASDFQRRSCE
+565 KAASDFQKRSCE

-585 RFKLVRWKMF
+585 RFKLVKWKMF

-624 INAGLDITNTL
+624 INAGLDITNVL
-635 KRHYGVDVPCV
+635 KRHYEVDVPCV
-646 IDNAETVQE
+646 IDNAETVLE
-655 PLYEGGQQIRL
+655 PLYDGGQQIRL
-666 TVTDDEDIVIGYEN
+666 TVTEDEEMRIEHED
-680 RDEV
+680 

>member
-59 TKFGIKTKDEH
+59 TKFGIKTKDKD
-70 GNEIEDVEHSVEIV
+70 GREIEDVAHSVEIS
-84 LSTNSMEVSPYG
+84 LSVQNEQEGMMCYV
-96 AQDCVKTTKL
+96 L
-106 TRILTETRKD
+106 TRSLTETRKD

-136 DFKKTVDAICPEE
+136 DFKKVVDAICPEE

-235 PKTEDWA
+235 PKAEDWA
-242 DIEKRIKDK
+242 AVEKLILEKRKEIT
-251 GQEMAQTRK
+251 ETRK
-260 SLTTIDNGGADLI
+260 NLNTIDNGGADFI
-273 RKQQNISTLNLD
+273 RKYQNISTLNLD
-285 YKRKRIME
+285 HKRKRIME
-293 DSAQRKLGEI
+293 ESAQRRLGEI
-303 LKANAEAKTACKKA
+303 IKANAEAKTACKKA
-317 VAEAEQNIEDLKQK
+317 VAEAEQNTEDLKQK
-331 LKSFDGAL
+331 LKSFDVAL
-339 EKCDARMNELDAEKA
+339 VKCDARMNELDAEKA

-360 KLVKA
+360 KLIKA
-365 RKWEWHEDDAFCPTC
+365 RTWEWNEDDAFCPTC
-380 KQPLPEDQVQKIM
+380 KQALPEDQVQKIM
-393 EESKKAFL
+393 EESKKTFL

-411 SGDAARIKEEVKK
+411 GDDAARIKEEVKK
-424 CEETTEYFK
+424 CEENTEYFK

-439 QTQLS
+439 QTQLG
-444 EAETALEEARKAQE
+444 EAETALEEARKALE
-458 EQAKNEEEEVSVESL
+458 EQAKKEEEKVSVETL
-473 LAAKPEYKQ
+473 LAEKPEYKQ
-482 VCDRIREKEAE
+482 VCDRIKKIEAE
-493 QEKPSDEN
+493 QEKPADEG

-506 KKLKAELETKLK
+506 KKLKADVEKKLK
-518 DLESEKEALTARFA
+518 DLESEREVLASRLA

-544 DALQEN
+544 VGLQEE
-550 RAQWKKQIDALDEKI
+550 RTQWKEQIDSLDEKI
-565 KAASDFQRRSCE
+565 KAASDFQKRSCE

-602 EKPWC
+602 DKQWC

-624 INAGLDITNTL
+624 INAGLDITSTL
-635 KRHYGVDVPCV
+635 KQYYGVDVPCV

-666 TVTDDEDIVIGYEN
+666 TVTEDEDIVIGYEN

>member
-7 DKICLRYFKGV
+7 DKICLRYFKGI

-59 TKFGIKTKDEH
+59 TKFGIKTKDKD
-70 GNEIEDVEHSVEIV
+70 GREIEDVAHSVEIS
-84 LSTNSMEVSPYG
+84 LSV
-96 AQDCVKTTKL
+96 QDEQEGMMCYVL
-106 TRILTETRKD
+106 TRTLTETRKD

-136 DFKKTVDAICPEE
+136 DFKKVVDAICPEE

-235 PKTEDWA
+235 PKAEDWA
-242 DIEKRIKDK
+242 AVEKLILEKRKEIT
-251 GQEMAQTRK
+251 ETRK
-260 SLTTIDNGGADLI
+260 NLNTIDNGGADFI
-273 RKQQNISTLNLD
+273 RKYQNISTLNLD
-285 YKRKRIME
+285 HKRKRIME
-293 DSAQRKLGEI
+293 ESAQLRLGEI
-303 LKANAEAKTACKKA
+303 IKANAEAKTACKKA

-331 LKSFDGAL
+331 LKSFDVAL
-339 EKCDARMNELDAEKA
+339 VKCDARMNELDAEKA

-360 KLVKA
+360 KLIKA
-365 RKWEWHEDDAFCPTC
+365 RTWEWNEDDAFCPTC
-380 KQPLPEDQVQKIM
+380 KQALPEDQVQKIM

-411 SGDAARIKEEVKK
+411 GDDAARIKEEVKK
-424 CEETTEYFK
+424 CEENTEYFK
-433 TEQKTT
+433 TQQKAT
-439 QTQLS
+439 QTQLDKA
-444 EAETALEEARKAQE
+444 EAELIEARKALEKQTKKE
-458 EQAKNEEEEVSVESL
+458 EDKVSVETL
-473 LAAKPEYKQ
+473 LAEKPEYKQ
-482 VCDRIREKEAE
+482 VCDRIKKIEAE
-493 QEKPSDEN
+493 QEKPADEG

-506 KKLKAELETKLK
+506 KKLKADVEKKLK
-518 DLESEKEALTARFA
+518 DLEAEREVLASRLA

-544 DALQEN
+544 VGLQEE
-550 RAQWKKQIDALDEKI
+550 RTQWKEQIDALDEKI
-565 KAASDFQRRSCE
+565 KAASDFQKRSCE

-602 EKPWC
+602 DRPWC
-607 ECSVDGV
+607 ECSVNGV
-614 PYSDLNTAAK
+614 PYSDLNTADK
-624 INAGLDITNTL
+624 INAGLDINAAL
-635 KRHYGVDVPCV
+635 KEYYGVDAPCV
-646 IDNAETVQE
+646 IDNAESILK
-655 PLYEGGQQIRL
+655 PLYRGGQQIRL

>member
-7 DKICLRYFKGV
+7 DKICLLYFKGI

-28 INVVKGRNGIGKS
+28 INVIKGRNGIGKS

-52 GTNQAGA
+52 GTNQSGA
-59 TKFGIKTKDEH
+59 TKFGIKTKDKD
-70 GNEIEDVEHSVEIV
+70 GNEIEDVAHSVEIW
-84 LSTNSMEVSPYG
+84 LSV
-96 AQDCVKTTKL
+96 QDEQEGLTCYVL
-106 TRILTETRKD
+106 TRTLTETRKD

-197 LEKDDVDKILKHLNY
+197 LDKEDIDKVLKHLNY
-212 KRKEVQKNLDEVPV
+212 KRKEVQKSLDEVPV

-235 PKTEDWA
+235 PKAEDWA
-242 DIEKRIKDK
+242 AVEKQYLENRKEITD
-251 GQEMAQTRK
+251 TRK
-260 SLTTIDNGGADLI
+260 NLNTIDNGGADLI

-285 YKRKRIME
+285 HKRKRIME
-293 DSAQRKLGEI
+293 ESAQRKLGEI
-303 LKANAEAKTACKKA
+303 IKTNAEAKTACKKA

-331 LKSFDGAL
+331 SKSFDVAL
-339 EKCDARMNELDAEKA
+339 KKCDARMNELDAEKA

-360 KLVKA
+360 KLIKA
-365 RKWEWHEDDAFCPTC
+365 RTWEWNEDDAFCPTC
-380 KQPLPEDQVQKIM
+380 KQALPEDQVQKIM

-401 NNQASDLKKL
+401 NSQAADLKEL
-411 SGDAARIKEEVKK
+411 GNDASKIKEEVKI
-424 CEETTEYFK
+424 CEENAENFK
-433 TEQKTT
+433 QEKATT
-439 QTQLS
+439 QTLLDK
-444 EAETALEEARKAQE
+444 AETELTEARKALE
-458 EQAKNEEEEVSVESL
+458 EQTKKEQEKVSVETL
-473 LAAKPEYKQ
+473 LAEKPEYKQ
-482 VCDRIREKEAE
+482 VCDRIKNIEAE
-493 QEKPSDEN
+493 QEKPADEG

-506 KKLKAELETKLK
+506 KKLKADLEKKLK
-518 DLESEKEALTARFA
+518 DLESEREVLASRLA
-532 VKAQWEKVNAQI
+532 VREQWEKVNAQMI
-544 DALQEN
+544 GLQED
-550 RAQWKKQIDALDEKI
+550 RAQWKEQIDGLDEKI
-565 KAASDFQRRSCE
+565 KAASDFQKRSCE

-602 EKPWC
+602 DKPWC

-624 INAGLDITNTL
+624 INAGLDITSTL
-635 KRHYGVDVPCV
+635 KIYYGVDVPCV
-646 IDNAETVQE
+646 IDNAETVLE
-655 PLYEGGQQIRL
+655 PLYDGGQQIRL
-666 TVTDDEDIVIGYEN
+666 TVTEDKEMRIEHED

>member
-59 TKFGIKTKDEH
+59 TKFGIKTKDKD
-70 GNEIEDVEHSVEIV
+70 GKEIEDVAHSVEIS
-84 LSTNSMEVSPYG
+84 LSV
-96 AQDCVKTTKL
+96 QDEQEGMMCYVL
-106 TRILTETRKD
+106 TRTLTETRKE

-136 DFKKTVDAICPEE
+136 DFKKVVDAICPEE

-235 PKTEDWA
+235 PKAEDWA
-242 DIEKRIKDK
+242 AVEKLILEKRKEIT
-251 GQEMAQTRK
+251 ETRK
-260 SLTTIDNGGADLI
+260 NLNTIDNGGADFI
-273 RKQQNISTLNLD
+273 RKYQNISTLNLD
-285 YKRKRIME
+285 HKRKRIME
-293 DSAQRKLGEI
+293 ESAQRRLGEI
-303 LKANAEAKTACKKA
+303 IKANAEAKTACKKA
-317 VAEAEQNIEDLKQK
+317 VAEAEQTVEDLQVKI
-331 LKSFDGAL
+331 KSLD
-339 EKCDARMNELDAEKA
+339 ESIERCNARLNELETAKA

-360 KLVKA
+360 KLIKA
-365 RKWEWHEDDAFCPTC
+365 RKWEWNEDDAFCPTC
-380 KQPLPEDQVQKIM
+380 KQALPEDQVQKIM
-393 EESKKAFL
+393 EESKKTFL

-411 SGDAARIKEEVKK
+411 GDDAARIKEEVKK
-424 CEETTEYFK
+424 CEENTEYFK

-439 QTQLS
+439 QTQLDKA
-444 EAETALEEARKAQE
+444 EAELEEARKAQE
-458 EQAKNEEEEVSVESL
+458 EQAKKEEEKVSVETL
-473 LAAKPEYKQ
+473 LAEKPEYKQ
-482 VCDRIREKEAE
+482 VCDRIKKIEAE
-493 QEKPSDEN
+493 QEKPADEG

-506 KKLKAELETKLK
+506 KKLKADVEKKLK
-518 DLESEKEALTARFA
+518 DLESEREVLASRLA

-544 DALQEN
+544 VGLQEE
-550 RAQWKKQIDALDEKI
+550 RTQWKEQIDGLDEKI

-602 EKPWC
+602 DKPWC

-666 TVTDDEDIVIGYEN
+666 TVTDDEDIVIDYEN

>member
-59 TKFGIKTKDEH
+59 TKFGIKTKDKD
-70 GNEIEDVEHSVEIV
+70 GREIEDVAHSVEIS
-84 LSTNSMEVSPYG
+84 LSV
-96 AQDCVKTTKL
+96 QDEQEGMMCYVL
-106 TRILTETRKD
+106 TRTLTETRKD

-136 DFKKTVDAICPEE
+136 DFKKVVDAICPEE

-235 PKTEDWA
+235 PKAEDWA
-242 DIEKRIKDK
+242 AVEKLILEKRKEIT
-251 GQEMAQTRK
+251 ETRK
-260 SLTTIDNGGADLI
+260 NLNTIDNGGADFI
-273 RKQQNISTLNLD
+273 RKYQNISTLNLD
-285 YKRKRIME
+285 HKRKRIME
-293 DSAQRKLGEI
+293 ESAQRRLGEI
-303 LKANAEAKTACKKA
+303 IKANAEAKTACKKA
-317 VAEAEQNIEDLKQK
+317 VAEAEQTVEDLQVKI
-331 LKSFDGAL
+331 KSLD
-339 EKCDARMNELDAEKA
+339 ESIERCNARLNELETAKA

-360 KLVKA
+360 KLIKA
-365 RKWEWHEDDAFCPTC
+365 RTWEWNEDDAFCPTC
-380 KQPLPEDQVQKIM
+380 KQALPEDQVQKIM

-411 SGDAARIKEEVKK
+411 GDDAARIKEEVKK
-424 CEETTEYFK
+424 CEENTEYFK

-439 QTQLS
+439 QAQLG

-458 EQAKNEEEEVSVESL
+458 EQAKKEEEKVSVETL
-473 LAAKPEYKQ
+473 LAEKPEYKQ
-482 VCDRIREKEAE
+482 VCDRIKKIEAE
-493 QEKPSDEN
+493 QEKPADEG

-506 KKLKAELETKLK
+506 KKLKADVEKKLK
-518 DLESEKEALTARFA
+518 DLESEREVLASRLA

-544 DALQEN
+544 VGLQEE
-550 RAQWKKQIDALDEKI
+550 RTQWKEQIDSLDEKI
-565 KAASDFQRRSCE
+565 KAASDFQKRSCE

-602 EKPWC
+602 DKPWC

>member
-59 TKFGIKTKDEH
+59 TKFGIKTKDKD
-70 GNEIEDVEHSVEIV
+70 GREIEDVAHSVEIS
-84 LSTNSMEVSPYG
+84 LSV
-96 AQDCVKTTKL
+96 QDEQEGLTCYVL
-106 TRILTETRKD
+106 TRTLTETRKE

-122 NYTYK
+122 SYTYK

-136 DFKKTVDAICPEE
+136 DFKKVVDAICPEE

-235 PKTEDWA
+235 PKAEDWA
-242 DIEKRIKDK
+242 AVEKLILEKRKEIT
-251 GQEMAQTRK
+251 ETRK
-260 SLTTIDNGGADLI
+260 NLNTIDNGGADFI
-273 RKQQNISTLNLD
+273 RKYQNISTLNLD
-285 YKRKRIME
+285 HKRKRIME
-293 DSAQRKLGEI
+293 ESAQRRLGEI
-303 LKANAEAKTACKKA
+303 IKANAEAKTACKKA
-317 VAEAEQNIEDLKQK
+317 VAEAEQTVEDLQVKI
-331 LKSFDGAL
+331 KSLD
-339 EKCDARMNELDAEKA
+339 ESIERCNARLNELETAKA

-360 KLVKA
+360 KLIKA
-365 RKWEWHEDDAFCPTC
+365 RKWEWNEDDAFCPTC
-380 KQPLPEDQVQKIM
+380 KQALPEDQVQKIM
-393 EESKKAFL
+393 EESKKTFL

-411 SGDAARIKEEVKK
+411 GDDAARIKEEVKK
-424 CEETTEYFK
+424 CEENTEYFK

-439 QTQLS
+439 QTQLDK
-444 EAETALEEARKAQE
+444 AETELEEARKAQE
-458 EQAKNEEEEVSVESL
+458 EQAKKEEEKVSVETL
-473 LAAKPEYKQ
+473 LAEKPEYKQ
-482 VCDRIREKEAE
+482 VCDRIKKIEAE
-493 QEKPSDEN
+493 QEKPADEG

-506 KKLKAELETKLK
+506 KKLKADLEKKLK
-518 DLESEKEALTARFA
+518 DLESEREVLASRLA

-544 DALQEN
+544 VGLQEE
-550 RAQWKKQIDALDEKI
+550 RTQWKEQIDSLDEKI

-602 EKPWC
+602 DKPWC

>member
-18 ENKEIVLGDN
+18 ENKEIVLGGN

-59 TKFGIKTKDEH
+59 TKFGIKTKDKD
-70 GNEIEDVEHSVEIV
+70 GREIEDVAHSVEIS
-84 LSTNSMEVSPYG
+84 LSV
-96 AQDCVKTTKL
+96 QDEQEGMMCYVL
-106 TRILTETRKD
+106 TRTLTETRKD

-136 DFKKTVDAICPEE
+136 DFKKVVDAICLEE

-226 RLEALKNVL
+226 RLEALTNVL
-235 PKTEDWA
+235 PKAEDWA
-242 DIEKRIKDK
+242 AVEKLILEKRKEIT
-251 GQEMAQTRK
+251 ETRK
-260 SLTTIDNGGADLI
+260 NLNTIDNGGADFI
-273 RKQQNISTLNLD
+273 RKYQNISTLNLD
-285 YKRKRIME
+285 HKRKRIME
-293 DSAQRKLGEI
+293 ESAQLRLGEI
-303 LKANAEAKTACKKA
+303 IKANAEAKTACKKA

-331 LKSFDGAL
+331 LKSFDVAL
-339 EKCDARMNELDAEKA
+339 VKCDARMNELDAAKA

-360 KLVKA
+360 KLIKA
-365 RKWEWHEDDAFCPTC
+365 RTWEWNEDDAFCPTC
-380 KQPLPEDQVQKIM
+380 KQALPEDQVQKIM

-411 SGDAARIKEEVKK
+411 GDDAARIKEEVKK
-424 CEETTEYFK
+424 CEENTEYFK
-433 TEQKTT
+433 TQQKAT
-439 QTQLS
+439 QTQLDKA
-444 EAETALEEARKAQE
+444 EAELIEARKALE
-458 EQAKNEEEEVSVESL
+458 EQTNKEEEKVSVETL
-473 LAAKPEYKQ
+473 LAEKPEYKQ
-482 VCDRIREKEAE
+482 VCDRIKKIEAE
-493 QEKPSDEN
+493 QEKPADEG

-506 KKLKAELETKLK
+506 KKLKADVEKKLK
-518 DLESEKEALTARFA
+518 DLESEREVLASRLA

-544 DALQEN
+544 VGLQEE
-550 RAQWKKQIDALDEKI
+550 RTQWKEQIDSLDEKI

-602 EKPWC
+602 DKSWC

-624 INAGLDITNTL
+624 INAGLDITSTL
-635 KRHYGVDVPCV
+635 KQYYGVDVPCV

>member
-59 TKFGIKTKDEH
+59 TKFGIKTKDKD
-70 GNEIEDVEHSVEIV
+70 GREIEDVAHSVEISLSV
-84 LSTNSMEVSPYG
+84 LDEEEGLMCYV
-96 AQDCVKTTKL
+96 L
-106 TRILTETRKD
+106 TRTLTETRKD

-136 DFKKTVDAICPEE
+136 DFKKVVDAICPEE

-235 PKTEDWA
+235 PKAEDWA
-242 DIEKRIKDK
+242 AVEKLILEKRKEIT
-251 GQEMAQTRK
+251 ETRK
-260 SLTTIDNGGADLI
+260 NLNTIDNGGADFI
-273 RKQQNISTLNLD
+273 RKYQNISTLNLD
-285 YKRKRIME
+285 HKRKRIME
-293 DSAQRKLGEI
+293 ESAQRRLGEI
-303 LKANAEAKTACKKA
+303 IKANAEAKTACKKA
-317 VAEAEQNIEDLKQK
+317 VAEAEQTVEDLQVKI
-331 LKSFDGAL
+331 KSLD
-339 EKCDARMNELDAEKA
+339 ESIERCNARLNELETAKA

-360 KLVKA
+360 KLIKA
-365 RKWEWHEDDAFCPTC
+365 RKWEWNEDDAFCPTC
-380 KQPLPEDQVQKIM
+380 KQALPEDQVQKIM
-393 EESKKAFL
+393 EESKKTFL

-411 SGDAARIKEEVKK
+411 GDDAARIKEEVKK

-433 TEQKTT
+433 TQQKAT
-439 QTQLS
+439 QTQLDKA
-444 EAETALEEARKAQE
+444 EAELEEARKAQE
-458 EQAKNEEEEVSVESL
+458 EQAKKEEEKVSVETL
-473 LAAKPEYKQ
+473 LAEKPEYKQ
-482 VCDRIREKEAE
+482 VCDRIKKIEAE
-493 QEKPSDEN
+493 QEKPADEG

-506 KKLKAELETKLK
+506 KKLKADVEKKLK
-518 DLESEKEALTARFA
+518 DLESEREVLASRLA

-544 DALQEN
+544 VGLQEE
-550 RAQWKKQIDALDEKI
+550 RTQWKEQIDSLDEKI

-602 EKPWC
+602 DKPWC

>member
-59 TKFGIKTKDEH
+59 TKFGIKTKDKD
-70 GNEIEDVEHSVEIV
+70 GKEIEDVAHSVEIL
-84 LSTNSMEVSPYG
+84 LSV
-96 AQDCVKTTKL
+96 QDEQEGLTCYVL
-106 TRILTETRKD
+106 TRSLTETRKD

-122 NYTYK
+122 SYTYK

-136 DFKKTVDAICPEE
+136 DFKKVVDAICPEE

-235 PKTEDWA
+235 PKAEDWA
-242 DIEKRIKDK
+242 DIEKQIKEK
-251 GQEMAQTRK
+251 GQEIAATRK
-260 SLTTIDNGGADLI
+260 SLNTIDNGGADLI

-285 YKRKRIME
+285 HKRKRIME
-293 DSAQRKLGEI
+293 ESAQLRLGEI
-303 LKANAEAKTACKKA
+303 IKANAEAKTACKKA
-317 VAEAEQNIEDLKQK
+317 VAEAEQTVEDLQVKI
-331 LKSFDGAL
+331 KSLD
-339 EKCDARMNELDAEKA
+339 ESIERCNARLNELETAKA

-360 KLVKA
+360 KLIKA
-365 RKWEWHEDDAFCPTC
+365 RTWEWNEDDAFCPTC
-380 KQPLPEDQVQKIM
+380 KQALPENQVQKIM
-393 EESKKAFL
+393 ERTKAEFL
-401 NNQASDLKKL
+401 ECQAADLKEL
-411 SGDAARIKEEVKK
+411 GNDAVKIKEEVKE
-424 CEETTEYFK
+424 CEVIAEGLKQEK
-433 TEQKTT
+433 TTT
-439 QTQLS
+439 QTQLDKA
-444 EAETALEEARKAQE
+444 EAELIEARKALE
-458 EQAKNEEEEVSVESL
+458 EQTKKEEEKVSVETL
-473 LAAKPEYKQ
+473 LAEKPEYKQ
-482 VCDRIREKEAE
+482 VCDRIKKIEAE
-493 QEKPSDEN
+493 QENPADEG

-506 KKLKAELETKLK
+506 KKLKADLEKKLK
-518 DLESEKEALTARFA
+518 DLESEREVLASRLA

-544 DALQEN
+544 VGLQED
-550 RAQWKKQIDALDEKI
+550 RAQWKEQIDGLDEKI
-565 KAASDFQRRSCE
+565 KAASDFQKRSCE

-585 RFKLVRWKMF
+585 RFKLVKWKMF

-666 TVTDDEDIVIGYEN
+666 TVTDDEDIVIDYEN

>member
-52 GTNQAGA
+52 GTNQSGA
-59 TKFGIKTKDEH
+59 TKFGIKTKDKD
-70 GNEIEDVEHSVEIV
+70 GREIEDVAHSVEIS
-84 LSTNSMEVSPYG
+84 LSVQNEQEGMMCYV
-96 AQDCVKTTKL
+96 L
-106 TRILTETRKD
+106 TRSLTETRKD

-136 DFKKTVDAICPEE
+136 DFKKVVDAICPEE

-235 PKTEDWA
+235 PKAEDWA
-242 DIEKRIKDK
+242 AVEKLILEKRKEIT
-251 GQEMAQTRK
+251 ETRK
-260 SLTTIDNGGADLI
+260 NLNTIDNGGADFI
-273 RKQQNISTLNLD
+273 RKYQNISTLNLD
-285 YKRKRIME
+285 HKRKRIME
-293 DSAQRKLGEI
+293 ESAQRRLGEI
-303 LKANAEAKTACKKA
+303 IKANAEAKTACKKA

-360 KLVKA
+360 KLIKA
-365 RKWEWHEDDAFCPTC
+365 RKWEWNEDDAFCPTC
-380 KQPLPEDQVQKIM
+380 KQALPEDQVQKIM
-393 EESKKAFL
+393 EESKKTFL

-411 SGDAARIKEEVKK
+411 GDDAARIKEEVKK
-424 CEETTEYFK
+424 CEENTEYFK

-439 QTQLS
+439 
-444 EAETALEEARKAQE
+444 ETALIEARKALIEARKALE
-458 EQAKNEEEEVSVESL
+458 EQAKKEEEKVSVETL
-473 LAAKPEYKQ
+473 LAEKPEYKQ
-482 VCDRIREKEAE
+482 VCDRIKKIEAE
-493 QEKPSDEN
+493 QEKPADEG

-506 KKLKAELETKLK
+506 KKLKADVEKKLK
-518 DLESEKEALTARFA
+518 DLESEREVLASRLA

-544 DALQEN
+544 VGLQEE
-550 RAQWKKQIDALDEKI
+550 RAQWKEQIDSLDEKI
-565 KAASDFQRRSCE
+565 KAASDFQKRSCE

-585 RFKLVRWKMF
+585 RFKLVKWKMF

-602 EKPWC
+602 DKPWC

-635 KRHYGVDVPCV
+635 KQYYGVDVPCV

>member
-7 DKICLRYFKGV
+7 DMICLRYFKGV
-18 ENKEIVLGDN
+18 EDKKIELEDH
-28 INVVKGRNGIGKS
+28 INVIKGRNGTGKS

-59 TKFGIKTKDEH
+59 TKFGIKTKDKD
-70 GNEIEDVEHSVEIV
+70 GREIEDVAHSVEIS
-84 LSTNSMEVSPYG
+84 LSV
-96 AQDCVKTTKL
+96 QDEQEGMMCYVL
-106 TRILTETRKD
+106 TRSLTETRKD

-127 VDGEVETAG
+127 VDGEVEMAG
-136 DFKKTVDAICPEE
+136 DFKKVVDAICPEE

-235 PKTEDWA
+235 PKAEDWA
-242 DIEKRIKDK
+242 AVEKLILEKRKEIT
-251 GQEMAQTRK
+251 ETRK
-260 SLTTIDNGGADLI
+260 NLNTIDNGGADFI
-273 RKQQNISTLNLD
+273 RKYQNISTLNLD
-285 YKRKRIME
+285 HKRKRIME
-293 DSAQRKLGEI
+293 ESAQLRLGEI
-303 LKANAEAKTACKKA
+303 IKANAEAKTACKKA

-360 KLVKA
+360 KLIKA
-365 RKWEWHEDDAFCPTC
+365 RKWEWNEDDAFCPTC

-411 SGDAARIKEEVKK
+411 GDDAARIKEEVKK
-424 CEETTEYFK
+424 CEENTEYFK

-439 QTQLS
+439 QAQLG

-458 EQAKNEEEEVSVESL
+458 EQAKKEEEKVSVETL
-473 LAAKPEYKQ
+473 LAEKPEYKQ
-482 VCDRIREKEAE
+482 VCDRIKKIEAE
-493 QEKPSDEN
+493 QEKPADEG

-506 KKLKAELETKLK
+506 KKLKADVEKKLK
-518 DLESEKEALTARFA
+518 DLESEREVLASRLA

-544 DALQEN
+544 VGLQEE
-550 RAQWKKQIDALDEKI
+550 RTQWKEQIDSLDEKI
-565 KAASDFQRRSCE
+565 KAASDFQKRSCE

-602 EKPWC
+602 DKPWC

>member
-1 MKKILI
+1 MRQIII

-28 INVVKGRNGIGKS
+28 INVIKGRNGIGKS

-52 GTNQAGA
+52 GTNQSGA
-59 TKFGIKTKDEH
+59 TKFGIKTKDKD
-70 GNEIEDVEHSVEIV
+70 GKEIEDVAHSVEISLSVQDEEEGMTCYV
-84 LSTNSMEVSPYG
+84 LERT
-96 AQDCVKTTKL
+96 
-106 TRILTETRKD
+106 LTETRKD

-127 VDGEVETAG
+127 VNGEVETAG
-136 DFKKTVDAICPEE
+136 DFKKTVDTICPEE

-188 KKYDAIKEL
+188 KKYDVIKEL
-197 LEKDDVDKILKHLNY
+197 LEKEDIDKVLKHLNY
-212 KRKEVQKNLDEVPV
+212 KRKEVQKSLDEVPV

-235 PKTEDWA
+235 PKAEDWA
-242 DIEKRIKDK
+242 GIEKQIKEK
-251 GQEMAQTRK
+251 GQEIVATRK
-260 SLTTIDNGGADLI
+260 SLNTIDNGGADLI
-273 RKQQNISTLNLD
+273 RKQQIISTLNLD
-285 YKRKRIME
+285 HKRKRIME
-293 DSAQRKLGEI
+293 ESAQRKLGEI
-303 LKANAEAKTACKKA
+303 IKANAEAKTACKKA

-331 LKSFDGAL
+331 LKSFDRAL
-339 EKCDARMNELDAEKA
+339 EKCDARLNELEAAKA

-360 KLVKA
+360 KLIKA
-365 RKWEWHEDDAFCPTC
+365 RTWEWNEDDAFCPTC
-380 KQPLPEDQVQKIM
+380 KQALPENQVQKIM

-401 NNQASDLKKL
+401 NSQAVDLKKL
-411 SGDAARIKEEVKK
+411 GNDAAKIKEEVKK

-433 TEQKTT
+433 TEQKAT
-439 QTQLS
+439 QTLLDKA
-444 EAETALEEARKAQE
+444 EAELIEARKALE
-458 EQAKNEEEEVSVESL
+458 EQTKKEQEKVSVETL
-473 LAAKPEYKQ
+473 LAEKPEYKQ
-482 VCDRIREKEAE
+482 VCDRIKKIEAE
-493 QEKPSDEN
+493 QEKPADED

-506 KKLKAELETKLK
+506 KKLKANLEKKLK
-518 DLESEKEALTARFA
+518 DLESEREVLASRLA
-532 VKAQWEKVNAQI
+532 VREQWEKVNAQI
-544 DALQEN
+544 VGLQEN
-550 RAQWKKQIDALDEKI
+550 RAQWKEQIDGLDEKI
-565 KAASDFQRRSCE
+565 KAASDFQKRSCE

-585 RFKLVRWKMF
+585 RFKLVKWKMF

-624 INAGLDITNTL
+624 INAGIDITNVL
-635 KRHYGVDVPCV
+635 KRHYEVDVPCV
-646 IDNAETVQE
+646 IDNAETVLE
-655 PLYEGGQQIRL
+655 PLYDGGQQIRL
-666 TVTDDEDIVIGYEN
+666 TVTEDEEMQIEHED
-680 RDEV
+680 

>member
-7 DKICLRYFKGV
+7 DKICLRYFKGI

-59 TKFGIKTKDEH
+59 TKFGIKTKDKD
-70 GNEIEDVEHSVEIV
+70 GREIEDVAHSVEIS
-84 LSTNSMEVSPYG
+84 LSV
-96 AQDCVKTTKL
+96 QDEQEGMTCYVL
-106 TRILTETRKD
+106 TRTLTETRKD

-136 DFKKTVDAICPEE
+136 DFKKVVDAICPEE

-235 PKTEDWA
+235 PKAEDWA
-242 DIEKRIKDK
+242 AVEKLILEKRKEIT
-251 GQEMAQTRK
+251 ETRK
-260 SLTTIDNGGADLI
+260 NLNTIDNGGADFI
-273 RKQQNISTLNLD
+273 RKYQNISTLNLD
-285 YKRKRIME
+285 HKRKRIME
-293 DSAQRKLGEI
+293 ESAQLRLGEI
-303 LKANAEAKTACKKA
+303 IKANAEAKTACKKA

-331 LKSFDGAL
+331 LKSFDVAL
-339 EKCDARMNELDAEKA
+339 VKCDARMNELDAEKA

-360 KLVKA
+360 KLIKV
-365 RKWEWHEDDAFCPTC
+365 RTWEWNEDDAFCPTC
-380 KQPLPEDQVQKIM
+380 KQALPEDQVQKIM

-411 SGDAARIKEEVKK
+411 GDDAARIKEEVKK
-424 CEETTEYFK
+424 CEENTEYFK
-433 TEQKTT
+433 TQQKAT
-439 QTQLS
+439 QTQLDKA
-444 EAETALEEARKAQE
+444 EAELIEARKALEKQT
-458 EQAKNEEEEVSVESL
+458 KKEEEKVSVETL
-473 LAAKPEYKQ
+473 LAEKPEYKQ
-482 VCDRIREKEAE
+482 VCDRIKKIEAE
-493 QEKPSDEN
+493 QEKPADEG

-506 KKLKAELETKLK
+506 KKLKADVEKKLK
-518 DLESEKEALTARFA
+518 DLESERVVLASRLA

-544 DALQEN
+544 VGLQEE
-550 RAQWKKQIDALDEKI
+550 RTQWKEQIDALDEKI
-565 KAASDFQRRSCE
+565 KAASDFQKRSCE

-602 EKPWC
+602 DKPWC

-624 INAGLDITNTL
+624 INAGLDITSTL
-635 KRHYGVDVPCV
+635 KQYYGVDVPCV

>member
-59 TKFGIKTKDEH
+59 TKFGIKTKDKD
-70 GNEIEDVEHSVEIV
+70 GREIEDVAHSVEIS
-84 LSTNSMEVSPYG
+84 LSV
-96 AQDCVKTTKL
+96 QDEQEGMMCYVL
-106 TRILTETRKD
+106 TRTLTETRKD

-136 DFKKTVDAICPEE
+136 DFKKVVDAICPEE

-235 PKTEDWA
+235 PKAEDWA
-242 DIEKRIKDK
+242 AVEKLILEKRKEIT
-251 GQEMAQTRK
+251 ETRK
-260 SLTTIDNGGADLI
+260 NLNTIDNGGADFI
-273 RKQQNISTLNLD
+273 RKYQNINTLNLD
-285 YKRKRIME
+285 HKRKRIME
-293 DSAQRKLGEI
+293 ESAQLRLGEI
-303 LKANAEAKTACKKA
+303 IKANAEVKTACKKA
-317 VAEAEQNIEDLKQK
+317 VAEAEQNIEDLKLK
-331 LKSFDGAL
+331 FKSFDGAL
-339 EKCDARMNELDAEKA
+339 KKCDARMNELDAAKA

-360 KLVKA
+360 KLIKA
-365 RKWEWHEDDAFCPTC
+365 RKWEWNEDDAFCPTC
-380 KQPLPEDQVQKIM
+380 KQALPEDQVQKIM
-393 EESKKAFL
+393 EESKKTFL

-411 SGDAARIKEEVKK
+411 GDDAARIKEEVKK
-424 CEETTEYFK
+424 CEENTEYFK
-433 TEQKTT
+433 TQQKTT
-439 QTQLS
+439 QTQLDKA
-444 EAETALEEARKAQE
+444 EAELIEARKALEKQT
-458 EQAKNEEEEVSVESL
+458 KKEEEKVSVETL
-473 LAAKPEYKQ
+473 LAEKPEYKQ
-482 VCDRIREKEAE
+482 VCDRIKKIEAE
-493 QEKPSDEN
+493 QEKPADEG

-506 KKLKAELETKLK
+506 KKLKADVEKKLK
-518 DLESEKEALTARFA
+518 DLESEREVLASRLA

-544 DALQEN
+544 VGLQEE
-550 RAQWKKQIDALDEKI
+550 RTQWKEQIDSLDEKI
-565 KAASDFQRRSCE
+565 KAASDFQKRSCE

-585 RFKLVRWKMF
+585 RFTLVRWKMF

-602 EKPWC
+602 DKPWC

-624 INAGLDITNTL
+624 INAGLDITSTL
-635 KRHYGVDVPCV
+635 KQYYGVDVPCV

>member
-52 GTNQAGA
+52 GTNQSGA
-59 TKFGIKTKDEH
+59 TKFGIKTKDKD
-70 GNEIEDVEHSVEIV
+70 GKEIEDVAHSVEIS
-84 LSTNSMEVSPYG
+84 LSV
-96 AQDCVKTTKL
+96 QDEQEGMMCYVL
-106 TRILTETRKD
+106 TRTLTETRKE

-136 DFKKTVDAICPEE
+136 DFKKVVDAICPEE

-235 PKTEDWA
+235 PKAEDWA
-242 DIEKRIKDK
+242 AVEKLILEKRKEIT
-251 GQEMAQTRK
+251 ETRK
-260 SLTTIDNGGADLI
+260 NLNTIDNGGADFI
-273 RKQQNISTLNLD
+273 RKYQNISTLNLD
-285 YKRKRIME
+285 HKRKRIME
-293 DSAQRKLGEI
+293 ESAQRRLGEI
-303 LKANAEAKTACKKA
+303 IKANAEAKTACKKA
-317 VAEAEQNIEDLKQK
+317 VAEAEQTVEDLQVKI
-331 LKSFDGAL
+331 KSLD
-339 EKCDARMNELDAEKA
+339 ESIERCNARLNELETAKA

-360 KLVKA
+360 KLIKA
-365 RKWEWHEDDAFCPTC
+365 RKWEWNEDDAFCSTC
-380 KQPLPEDQVQKIM
+380 KQALPEDQVQKIM
-393 EESKKAFL
+393 EESKKTFL

-411 SGDAARIKEEVKK
+411 GDDAARIKEEVKK

-433 TEQKTT
+433 TQQKAT
-439 QTQLS
+439 QTQLDK
-444 EAETALEEARKAQE
+444 AETELEEARKAQE
-458 EQAKNEEEEVSVESL
+458 EQAKKEEEKVSVETL
-473 LAAKPEYKQ
+473 LAEKPEYKQ
-482 VCDRIREKEAE
+482 VCDRIKKIEAE
-493 QEKPSDEN
+493 QEKPADEG

-506 KKLKAELETKLK
+506 KKLKADVEKKLK
-518 DLESEKEALTARFA
+518 DLESEREVLASRLA

-544 DALQEN
+544 VGLQEE
-550 RAQWKKQIDALDEKI
+550 RTQWKEQIDSLDEKI

-602 EKPWC
+602 DKPWC

-666 TVTDDEDIVIGYEN
+666 TVTDDEDIVIDYEN

>member
-52 GTNQAGA
+52 GTNQSGA
-59 TKFGIKTKDEH
+59 TKFGIKTKDKD
-70 GNEIEDVEHSVEIV
+70 GKEIEDVAHSVEIS
-84 LSTNSMEVSPYG
+84 LSV
-96 AQDCVKTTKL
+96 QDEQEGMMCYVL
-106 TRILTETRKD
+106 TRTLTETRKE

-122 NYTYK
+122 SYTYK

-136 DFKKTVDAICPEE
+136 DFKKVVDAICPEE

-235 PKTEDWA
+235 PKAEDWA
-242 DIEKRIKDK
+242 DIEKRIMEK
-251 GQEMAQTRK
+251 GLEIDATRK
-260 SLTTIDNGGADLI
+260 SLNTIDNGGADLI
-273 RKQQNISTLNLD
+273 RKQQNISILNLD

-293 DSAQRKLGEI
+293 ESAQRKMDEI

-331 LKSFDGAL
+331 SKSFDVAL
-339 EKCDARMNELDAEKA
+339 VKCDARMNELDAEKA

-360 KLVKA
+360 KLIKA
-365 RKWEWHEDDAFCPTC
+365 RKWEWNEDDAFCPTC

-411 SGDAARIKEEVKK
+411 GDDAARIKEEVKK
-424 CEETTEYFK
+424 CEENTEYFK
-433 TEQKTT
+433 TQQKAT
-439 QTQLS
+439 QTQLDKA
-444 EAETALEEARKAQE
+444 EAELIEARKALE
-458 EQAKNEEEEVSVESL
+458 EQAKKEEEKVSVESL
-473 LAAKPEYKQ
+473 LAEKPEYKQ

-493 QEKPSDEN
+493 QEKPSDEG

-506 KKLKAELETKLK
+506 KKLKAELETKQK
-518 DLESEKEALTARFA
+518 DLEAEREVLTARLA
-532 VKAQWEKVNAQI
+532 VKAQWEKVNAQM

-550 RAQWKKQIDALDEKI
+550 RAQWKEQIDSLDEKI

-602 EKPWC
+602 DKPWC

-680 RDEV
+680 

>member
-70 GNEIEDVEHSVEIV
+70 GREIEDVAHSVEIS
-84 LSTNSMEVSPYG
+84 LSVQNEQEGLTCYV
-96 AQDCVKTTKL
+96 L
-106 TRILTETRKD
+106 TRTLTETRKD

-136 DFKKTVDAICPEE
+136 DFKKVVDAICPEE

-235 PKTEDWA
+235 PKAEDWA
-242 DIEKRIKDK
+242 AVEKLILEKRKEIT
-251 GQEMAQTRK
+251 ETRK
-260 SLTTIDNGGADLI
+260 NLNTIDNGGADFI
-273 RKQQNISTLNLD
+273 RKYQNISTLNLD
-285 YKRKRIME
+285 HKRKRIME
-293 DSAQRKLGEI
+293 ESAQRRLGEI
-303 LKANAEAKTACKKA
+303 IKANAEAKTACKKA

-339 EKCDARMNELDAEKA
+339 ERCNARFNELDAEKA

-360 KLVKA
+360 KLIKA
-365 RKWEWHEDDAFCPTC
+365 RTWEWNEDDAFCPTC
-380 KQPLPEDQVQKIM
+380 KQALPEDQVQKIM

-411 SGDAARIKEEVKK
+411 GDDAARIKEEVKK
-424 CEETTEYFK
+424 CEENTEYFK

-439 QTQLS
+439 QAQLG
-444 EAETALEEARKAQE
+444 EAETALIEARNALEKQT
-458 EQAKNEEEEVSVESL
+458 KKEEEKVSVETL
-473 LAAKPEYKQ
+473 LAEKPEYKQ
-482 VCDRIREKEAE
+482 VCDRIKKIEAE
-493 QEKPSDEN
+493 QEKPADEG

-506 KKLKAELETKLK
+506 KKLKADVEKKLK
-518 DLESEKEALTARFA
+518 DLESEREVLASRLA

-544 DALQEN
+544 VGLQEE
-550 RAQWKKQIDALDEKI
+550 RTQWKEQIDALDEKI
-565 KAASDFQRRSCE
+565 KAASDFQKRSCE

-602 EKPWC
+602 DKPWC

>member
-59 TKFGIKTKDEH
+59 TKFGIKTKDKD
-70 GNEIEDVEHSVEIV
+70 GREIEDVAHSVEIS
-84 LSTNSMEVSPYG
+84 LSV
-96 AQDCVKTTKL
+96 QDEQEGMMCYVL
-106 TRILTETRKD
+106 TRTLTETRKD

-136 DFKKTVDAICPEE
+136 DFKKVVDAICPEE

-235 PKTEDWA
+235 PKAEDWA
-242 DIEKRIKDK
+242 AVEKLILEKRKEIT
-251 GQEMAQTRK
+251 ETRK
-260 SLTTIDNGGADLI
+260 NLNTIDNGGADFI
-273 RKQQNISTLNLD
+273 RKYQNISTLNLD
-285 YKRKRIME
+285 HKRKRIME
-293 DSAQRKLGEI
+293 ESAQRRLGEI
-303 LKANAEAKTACKKA
+303 IKANAEAKTACKKA

-331 LKSFDGAL
+331 LKSFDVAL
-339 EKCDARMNELDAEKA
+339 VKCDARMNELDAEKA

-360 KLVKA
+360 KLIKA
-365 RKWEWHEDDAFCPTC
+365 RKWEWNEDDAFCPTC
-380 KQPLPEDQVQKIM
+380 KQALPEDQVQKIM
-393 EESKKAFL
+393 EESKKTFL

-411 SGDAARIKEEVKK
+411 GDDAARIKEEVKK
-424 CEETTEYFK
+424 CEENTEYFK
-433 TEQKTT
+433 TQQKAT
-439 QTQLS
+439 QTQLDKA
-444 EAETALEEARKAQE
+444 EAELIEARKALE
-458 EQAKNEEEEVSVESL
+458 EQTNKEEEKVSVETL
-473 LAAKPEYKQ
+473 LAEKPEYKQ
-482 VCDRIREKEAE
+482 VCDRIKKIEAE
-493 QEKPSDEN
+493 QEKPADEG

-506 KKLKAELETKLK
+506 KKLKADVEKKLK
-518 DLESEKEALTARFA
+518 DLESEREVLASRLA
-532 VKAQWEKVNAQI
+532 VKAQWEKVTAQI
-544 DALQEN
+544 VGLQEE
-550 RAQWKKQIDALDEKI
+550 RTQWKEQIDSLDEKI
-565 KAASDFQRRSCE
+565 KAASDFQKRSCE

-602 EKPWC
+602 DKPWC

-624 INAGLDITNTL
+624 INAGLDITSTL
-635 KRHYGVDVPCV
+635 KQYYGVDVPCV